1 MWWKVI
7 RITVIENTKMV
18 EINIGLWK
26 VSFILPKGESHRV
39 AFKGEEIT
47 FANLTVLKDNITFI
61 SKKKTPAR
69 TKVQC
74 IFSNNWKS
82 KLKNCRNEIV

>member
-1 MWWKVI
+1 
-7 RITVIENTKMV
+7 MV
-18 EINIGLWK
+18 KINIGLWK

-61 SKKKTPAR
+61 SKKKLLQGQKYNVYLAIIGN
-69 TKVQC
+69 Q
-74 IFSNNWKS
+74 SWKTVEM
-82 KLKNCRNEIV
+82 KLCKILHIQ